1 MTRNENVSEF
11 YDRLTLLKSGAQAA
25 LEDKYNNADLLL
37 APLNECALESFIRGF
52 PDGLSG
58 AVENRNTNFIEAAL
72 KYAIE
77 YESRHQVP
85 YGVPLGVLRRQ
96 VVSSPAHEE
105 ARLLWA

>member
-25 LEDKYNNADLLL
+25 LEDKYDNANLLL
-37 APLNECALESFIRGF
+37 APLNDCALESFIRRL

-58 AVENRNTNFIEAAL
+58 AVENQNPNSTEAAL

-77 YESRHQVP
+77 YESSQDI
-85 YGVPLGVLRRQ
+85 
-96 VVSSPAHEE
+96 S
-105 ARLLWA
+105 